1 MGNAGVWDND
11 QDKDLDKD
19 PGKDPRKN
27 RGARTMVMT
36 WADTNFKIWQKC
48 TSNAHAPA

>member
-1 MGNAGVWDND
+1 MGNAGVWDKD

-36 WADTNFKIWQKC
+36 WADTKENK
-48 TSNAHAPA
+48 TS